1 MEVLSQV
8 QNLVME
14 HAFTIGIGLLV
25 VALVAAIAWYWM
37 SRGAA
42 VSKSPVLENQARV
55 NTADLTDHADS
66 HAHNVD
72 VPVSALSPEPHAAQ
86 DDSEQT
92 E

>member
-1 MEVLSQV
+1 MEALSQV

-37 SRGAA
+37 SRGTTHT
-42 VSKSPVLENQARV
+42 KSTVLENQARV
-55 NTADLTDHADS
+55 NTADLTDHS
-66 HAHNVD
+66 QPQSVD
-72 VPVSALSPEPHAAQ
+72 VPTSALSPEPHAAQ
-86 DDSEQT
+86 TDSEQT